1 MSEASR
7 PRTENQILGALPP
20 EDRERI
26 AAHLEP
32 VELPHGH
39 VIYHVDQQMEH
50 VYFPTNSMV
59 SLVSQL
65 SDGTSIEVGVTGFE
79 GMVGLPVMLGV
90 DRSPHECI
98 TQINDGA
105 MRAKAD
111 SIRSEFKRGGA
122 LQDLLLRYSQ
132 SLMLTV
138 SQVAACNRVH
148 TVGERLARWL
158 LMSYDRCPIS
168 ELPLT
173 QDFLA
178 IMLGTRRA
186 GVTEAAV
193 ILQAEGVINYRRG
206 RITMTDREGLE
217 ETACECYKIIKAE
230 FDRLPGQ

>member
-1 MSEASR
+1 MSEAPR

-32 VELPHGH
+32 VELPHGQ
-39 VIYHVDQQMEH
+39 VIYHVDQHIEH

-65 SDGTSIEVGVTGFE
+65 SDGTMIEVGVTGYE
-79 GMVGLPVMLGV
+79 GMIGLPVMLGV
-90 DRSPHECI
+90 DRSPHECM

-105 MRAKAD
+105 MRAKAE
-111 SIRSEFKRGGA
+111 SIKSEFKRGGA
-122 LQDLLLRYSQ
+122 FQDLVLRYSQ
-132 SLMLTV
+132 SLMLTI

-148 TVGERLARWL
+148 TVRERLARWL
-158 LMSYDRCPIS
+158 LMSYDRCPIP

-206 RITMTDREGLE
+206 RITITDKEGLE

-230 FDRLPGQ
+230 FDRLPG